1 VTDPDGAPAASAS
14 QPAQSPA
21 QVLRSMCR
29 DGARRARG
37 ARLRTQLLAIADQLD
52 LPLQLAFTG
61 AVSAGKSTLV
71 NAVLGRP
78 VAPADAGECTR
89 LVTWYEYG
97 HDDGRVLVECRSGG
111 VLELRLDDAG
121 RLPAALGV
129 PAEEV
134 VRLRVQLDEPRLRA
148 LTVIDTPGVNTVS
161 AANEEATRRLL
172 FGDAAAEH
180 AQALI
185 YVLRYVQRFD
195 ADTLGEFRSLSAAC
209 GMAAVNIAAVLSQID
224 RRADEDDPWPT
235 ARRLTDRAAA
245 ELRGVVLD
253 VAPVIGLLAET
264 ARGRLLGPAEV
275 AGLHTLAGLPADEV
289 DDLLLDLVE
298 FAEADEPGWPVP
310 VATRRALAARLHRY
324 GIREAVGY
332 LRHHA
337 DADADALHRWL
348 AERSGFDPGA
358 VHADPSRPTVSDVL
372 ARFARHAEQIKAFAA
387 MIRVRE
393 LANSSTAAGDG
404 ADRGLVAELLTTVD
418 ENRPIAAGLR
428 GLRILTA
435 VAALGRGQLRLDDAM
450 TAELLRLARGDAP
463 ATQLGLPANAP
474 PADVRSAVVDAS
486 RRWRRAALLAG
497 PTVEGHR
504 LHDVLGALEDI
515 AAELSAELVRRT
527 VPPPI
532 APPPMAPPPMA
543 PPPMALP
550 PTQAGSAQLP
560 QPDRQLLARLLAAPL
575 LGELERDAVGAL
587 LDATDVGAAVGAA
600 PGSSHADIAARA
612 AELAGRFR
620 VLLHRPLPGPD
631 RRAVQAVCD
640 AFETIVHGIGEGK
653 LR

>member
-1 VTDPDGAPAASAS
+1 MTDPDGVSAASAA
-14 QPAQSPA
+14 QLAQSPA
-21 QVLRSMCR
+21 QVLRSVCR

-52 LPLQLAFTG
+52 LPLQLAFAG

-97 HDDGRVLVECRSGG
+97 RDDGRVLVECRSGG
-111 VLELRLDDAG
+111 ALELRLDGAG
-121 RLPAALGV
+121 RLPAVLGV

-148 LTVIDTPGVNTVS
+148 LTVIDTPGINTVS

-209 GMAAVNIAAVLSQID
+209 GMAAVNTAAVLSQID

-275 AGLHTLAGLPADEV
+275 AGLRTLAGLPADQV

-298 FAEADEPGWPVP
+298 FADADEPGWPVP

-332 LRHHA
+332 LRRHPT
-337 DADADALHRWL
+337 ADADALHRWL
-348 AERSGFDPGA
+348 AERSGFDPGG

-372 ARFARHAEQIKAFAA
+372 ARFARHAEQLKAFAA

-404 ADRGLVAELLTTVD
+404 TADRGLVAELLTTVD
-418 ENRPIAAGLR
+418 ENRPLAAGLR
-428 GLRILTA
+428 GLRILAA

-463 ATQLGLPANAP
+463 ATQLGLPADAP

-515 AAELSAELVRRT
+515 AAELSAEQARRT
-527 VPPPI
+527 VPSPM
-532 APPPMAPPPMA
+532 ALPPMP

-550 PTQAGSAQLP
+550 PTQAGPAQLP
-560 QPDRQLLARLLAAPL
+560 QPDRQLLTRLLASPL

-587 LDATDVGAAVGAA
+587 LDATGVGAAVGVA
-600 PGSSHADIAARA
+600 PGSSQADIAARA

-640 AFETIVHGIGEGK
+640 AFETIVHGIRKGI
-653 LR
+653 